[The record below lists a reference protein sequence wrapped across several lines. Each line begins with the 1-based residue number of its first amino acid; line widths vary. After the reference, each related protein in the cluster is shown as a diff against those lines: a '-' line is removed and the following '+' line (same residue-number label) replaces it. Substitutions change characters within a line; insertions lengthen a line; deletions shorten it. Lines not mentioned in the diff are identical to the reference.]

1 MRYIRCVLNV
11 KASTSNVIVIGEC
24 GRYPPSVFCHISLLC
39 FFNRMYDMSDAKLAK
54 QVYSELLKLLENG
67 FPNWISNVTELL
79 KLYEIDIFGPR
90 HNIKQQCKRAVTEH
104 HIKEWRTSFND
115 VKSHPIWE
123 TYNLIKTRHG
133 TDPYLYK
140 ENNSMYRTAIAKLQT
155 SSHSLEIKRGRYTKP
170 KTPAHQRLCS
180 MCKTV
185 EDEFQFI
192 MECQCNSELRHGLFD
207 KMCNQYK
214 NFD

>member
-1 MRYIRCVLNV
+1 MTNSLNPLSPKLKFHIFDTWIKPVPTYGSDDWGHRKSGFKEIDRVFMRCIRCVLNV

-39 FFNRMYDMSDAKLAK
+39 FFNRMYDMSDTKLAK

-90 HNIKQQCKRAVTEH
+90 HNLKQQCKRAVTEH

-133 TDPYLYK
+133 TDP
-140 ENNSMYRTAIAKLQT
+140 S
-155 SSHSLEIKRGRYTKP
+155 
-170 KTPAHQRLCS
+170 
-180 MCKTV
+180 V
-185 EDEFQFI
+185 
-192 MECQCNSELRHGLFD
+192 
-207 KMCNQYK
+207 
-214 NFD
+214 